1 MKKINILY
9 LHAGAELYGADK
21 VLLSLISNI
30 NKNKFF
36 PIVVLPNDGPLVE
49 EIKKKGVDVYIE
61 DYPILRRKFFNLKG
75 IFAYPFQY
83 MRSYIKLSKY
93 IRKFEIDLVHVN
105 TTAVLQGIFI
115 KIFLKKKIVWH
126 IHEILENPHFL
137 FKLTSFFIGKYADDV
152 VVVSKA
158 VKNHLISSKL
168 IKESKVSVVYNGVD
182 NTIYNSNHDINYL
195 YDEFGLSKNNIVIG
209 MVGRVNSWK
218 GQEHFLQAIS
228 SILKK
233 NSDVYGILV
242 GGVFDNES
250 YRMENLKNQIA
261 DLNISQQVIV
271 EDFRN
276 DIPAI
281 YDLFDI
287 FVLPSTNPD
296 PLPTVV
302 LEAMA
307 SGKPVIGYSHGGVTE
322 MVENGYN
329 GFLCEVNNVKDL
341 EQKIDFLISN
351 EKVRKEMAN
360 NSSTRQKKYFSLES
374 YINNFEKLYSSRCYK
389 VEKNE

>member
-1 MKKINILY
+1 
-9 LHAGAELYGADK
+9 
-21 VLLSLISNI
+21 
-30 NKNKFF
+30 
-36 PIVVLPNDGPLVE
+36 
-49 EIKKKGVDVYIE
+49 
-61 DYPILRRKFFNLKG
+61 
-75 IFAYPFQY
+75 
-83 MRSYIKLSKY
+83 
-93 IRKFEIDLVHVN
+93 
-105 TTAVLQGIFI
+105 
-115 KIFLKKKIVWH
+115 
-126 IHEILENPHFL
+126 
-137 FKLTSFFIGKYADDV
+137 FFIGKYADDV

-374 YINNFEKLYSSRCYK
+374 YINNFEKLYSSR
-389 VEKNE
+389 